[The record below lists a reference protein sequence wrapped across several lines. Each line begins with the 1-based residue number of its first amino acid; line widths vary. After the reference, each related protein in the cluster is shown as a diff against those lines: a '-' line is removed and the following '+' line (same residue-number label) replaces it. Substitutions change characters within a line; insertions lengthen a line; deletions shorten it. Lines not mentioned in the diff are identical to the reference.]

1 MREWLYSRHQSNI
14 WHWHWQVSDCRIEVF
29 VRYWWIDCF
38 FVTLSCKLLLQDGHK
53 WIATHKISAILFF
66 SSIWWCNYYFPFSL
80 ITFFHDVCRVNKP
93 YLPIAAGDLSV
104 QSAWFLVLLFAVA
117 GLLIVGMNFG
127 PFITSLYCLGLFL
140 GTIYSVPPFRLKRF
154 AVIAFLII
162 ATVCLFLDVFVCFL
176 LILTAHVAFLNFF
189 RSQVP
194 PWKKQYAWYCAWI
207 NCGHRM
213 ANLNFP

>member
-1 MREWLYSRHQSNI
+1 MIS
-14 WHWHWQVSDCRIEVF
+14 VF
-29 VRYWWIDCF
+29 
-38 FVTLSCKLLLQDGHK
+38 H
-53 WIATHKISAILFF
+53 
-66 SSIWWCNYYFPFSL
+66 N
-80 ITFFHDVCRVNKP
+80 VCRVNKP

-176 LILTAHVAFLNFF
+176 LLLQQLCVNYPYNTSCFSDIFEKFCVWCRSTSMEEAICLISRLN
-189 RSQVP
+189 
-194 PWKKQYAWYCAWI
+194 KL
-207 NCGHRM
+207 CGHRI
-213 ANLNFP
+213 AKLNFP